1 MTVESINF
9 NQNLKTY
16 AINGDESN
24 VVKINTADYVIFDR
38 ADKAKAILAE
48 LSNRANNATT
58 DNAFTEL
65 SEIDKEVKEQLNYV
79 FGTDVSTPAF
89 GTANCLS
96 PVNGE
101 PMFLGFFN
109 ALLQIISH
117 DIESATKKMAEGVK
131 KYTHQLPK
139 A

>member
-24 VVKINTADYVIFDR
+24 VVKINTADYGIFDR

-65 SEIDKEVKEQLNYV
+65 SEIDKETSNLKLPDTRQSHCPQIVKSKVLKSPEKRHIKLLRIH
-79 FGTDVSTPAF
+79 TPK
-89 GTANCLS
+89 TEIHS
-96 PVNGE
+96 
-101 PMFLGFFN
+101 
-109 ALLQIISH
+109 S
-117 DIESATKKMAEGVK
+117 
-131 KYTHQLPK
+131 
-139 A
+139 